1 MDTIGID
8 KKVIG
13 TDFCTFRVHVFNS
26 ALYIKMLCSEEIVSH
41 YNFTVRLYCNELLYS
56 SIL

>member
-13 TDFCTFRVHVFNS
+13 TDFCTFRVFNS
-26 ALYIKMLCSEEIVSH
+26 ALYVKMLCSEEIVSH
-41 YNFTVRLYCNELLYS
+41 YNFTD
-56 SIL
+56 

>member
-8 KKVIG
+8 QKVIG
-13 TDFCTFRVHVFNS
+13 ILLCTFRVVYS

-41 YNFTVRLYCNELLYS
+41 YNFAD
-56 SIL
+56 